1 MREQEIPLPPEMAVW
16 WMRAHLRLAHTAR
29 GAVPS
34 WAVHVCD
41 HSLFLL
47 AQGADGI
54 RGLKGTKGEKV
65 RICPLRV
72 GWLSLLQDPVG
83 LPLNVEGN

>member
-1 MREQEIPLPPEMAVW
+1 M
-16 WMRAHLRLAHTAR
+16 

-34 WAVHVCD
+34 WAMRVCD
-41 HSLFLL
+41 HHFFLL

-65 RICPLRV
+65 RICPLEGELAQHGTGPSGVASECR
-72 GWLSLLQDPVG
+72 GELM
-83 LPLNVEGN
+83 PL